1 MGENFGLFKSFGD
14 KLFEDELAD
23 IPKDILL
30 YEINGPLFFGAS
42 QKFQEVITD
51 LNQRPKILI
60 LRMRNVPFIDATG
73 INRMKDIC
81 KQLQSRGTTV
91 IISGANH
98 EVKLELL
105 KANIY
110 TMLNKKNIHDK
121 ISDAMDRAKTI
132 LEEQSKANQKN

>member
-1 MGENFGLFKSFGD
+1 M
-14 KLFEDELAD
+14 
-23 IPKDILL
+23 

-42 QKFQEVITD
+42 QKFQEVISD

-73 INRMKDIC
+73 INRLKEIC

-110 TMLNKKNIHDK
+110 TMLNKNNIHDK
-121 ISDAMDRAKTI
+121 ISSAIQRAKNI
-132 LEEQSKANQKN
+132 LEAESKNKS